1 MQVERIMVLGYHLS
15 FFNRQRTILLLYLF
29 EDIFSRK
36 VVGYEVY
43 EQECGECGECG
54 KRGKRGEC
62 GKRGER
68 AGNLLQVTLAVPEY
82 AVGLSIRQWCADESA
97 NNEG

>member
-43 EQECGECGECG
+43 EQECGECG
-54 KRGKRGEC
+54 KRGKRG
-62 GKRGER
+62 KR

>member
-54 KRGKRGEC
+54 
-62 GKRGER
+62 ER

>member
-1 MQVERIMVLGYHLS
+1 MQVERIMVLEYHLS

-43 EQECGECGECG
+43 EQECGECG
-54 KRGKRGEC
+54 KRGK
-62 GKRGER
+62 R